1 VHAWQ
6 RRLATAPL
14 PVHFVMQAVLFG
26 VGIYLLG
33 PVLGQ
38 RSHSWIRYTVAA
50 LLFGLATTAGL
61 AWQRRR
67 NGGVETILAVS
78 QAIRHEGLPPD
89 ADPREWLE
97 LLEREERTHRR
108 AQVTAAIVFPLLA
121 VLCAWLALAVSPR
134 YWIHAASLAVV
145 GVIGT
150 ASSARNLR
158 RVERLLDRL
167 AAGSPAG

>member
-14 PVHFVMQAVLFG
+14 PVHFVMQAALFG
-26 VGIYLLG
+26 VGLYLVQL
-33 PVLGQ
+33 VLGQ
-38 RSHSWIRYTVAA
+38 RSHSWIRYAVAA

-67 NGGVETILAVS
+67 NGGAEAIVAVS
-78 QAIRHEGLPPD
+78 QAIRHEELPPD

-108 AQVTAAIVFPLLA
+108 AQVTAAIVFPLLV
-121 VLCAWLALAVSPR
+121 VLSAWFALAVNPR
-134 YWIHAASLAVV
+134 FWIHVALFALF
-145 GVIGT
+145 GVLGT
-150 ASSARNLR
+150 ASSVRNLR
-158 RVERLLDRL
+158 RIERLLDRL
-167 AAGSPAG
+167 ASGSPAG